1 MKPRTHARLHA
12 AAAVCAIAAPIVL
25 LAQGGRT
32 APASPAQ
39 APAPATVTFTDVTAS
54 AGIRFRHNSGAF
66 GRKYLPETMGSG
78 AAVLDVDADGWQ
90 DVFFVNAT
98 RFTGRPE
105 AASYSALYR
114 NNGDGTFTDITR
126 AAGLLVEM
134 YGMGAA
140 AADYDNDGRTD
151 LYVTALG
158 ANRLFRNAG
167 GSRFVDVTARA
178 GVGDPGFSTSAA
190 WFDYNRDG
198 VLDLFVA
205 NYVDWSPQKDLF
217 CTLDG
222 TLKSYCTPESYQG
235 HSSTLYRGKGDGTF
249 EDVTRAAGI
258 YDPNGKALGVALI
271 DYDSDGWMDLFVA
284 HDTQPNRLYRN
295 LGNGRFRDVGLMA
308 GVAFSEAGA
317 ARAGMGV
324 DAADYNGSGHQS
336 LIVGNFSNEMMALY
350 ANEGTGLFIDEAP
363 ASAVGKASL
372 LTLTFGAFFFDYD
385 LDGRIDIFAANGH
398 VADDIS
404 RVQPTV
410 KYAQPPHVFRNAG
423 GRRFEDVTRR
433 LGADLGR
440 PMVARGAAYADYDA
454 DGDLD
459 VIVTTNNGPA
469 RLLRN
474 DGGNRNRWIRVAVV
488 GTRSNRN
495 GIGTRVQAIVGDK
508 PGPWAY
514 VKTGSSYCSQSEL
527 PVTLGL
533 ERAQRVSLRL
543 TWPDGQVETIGPL
556 ETNRAVTV
564 TEGRGIAG
572 TR

>member
-1 MKPRTHARLHA
+1 MTPCTHPRVRA
-12 AAAVCAIAAPIVL
+12 AAVVCAIAAPLLL
-25 LAQGGRT
+25 LAQNSQRRP
-32 APASPAQ
+32 APQ
-39 APAPATVTFTDVTAS
+39 APAEPSVTFTDVTAS
-54 AGIRFRHNSGAF
+54 AGIHFRHNSGAF

-90 DVFFVNAT
+90 DVFLVSGT
-98 RFTGRPE
+98 RFPGRPE
-105 AASYSALYR
+105 AASYPALYR
-114 NNGDGTFTDITR
+114 NNGNGTFTDITR
-126 AAGLLVEM
+126 ASGLLVEM
-134 YGMGAA
+134 YGMGAT

-158 ANRLFRNAG
+158 ANRLFRNTG
-167 GSRFVDVTARA
+167 SSRFVDVTARA
-178 GVGDPGFSTSAA
+178 GVGDSGFSTSAA

-205 NYVDWSPQKDLF
+205 NYVEWSPQKDLF

-235 HSSTLYRGKGDGTF
+235 HSSTLYRGRGDGTF

-271 DYDSDGWMDLFVA
+271 DYDNDGWMDLFVA

-324 DAADYNGSGHQS
+324 DAADYDGSGRQS

-363 ASAVGKASL
+363 ASAIGQASL

-404 RVQPTV
+404 RVQPSV
-410 KYAQPPHVFRNAG
+410 KYAQPPHLFRNAG
-423 GRRFEDVTRR
+423 GRRFEDVTGR
-433 LGADLGR
+433 LGADFGR

-474 DGGNRNRWIRVAVV
+474 DGGNRNRWIRVSVI

-533 ERAQRVSLRL
+533 EKAPRVSLRL

-564 TEGRGIAG
+564 TEGRGMAG

>member
-1 MKPRTHARLHA
+1 MTPRPHVRLHVA
-12 AAAVCAIAAPIVL
+12 AAVVCAIAAPIVL
-25 LAQGGRT
+25 VAQGGRSV
-32 APASPAQ
+32 PALPARGPV
-39 APAPATVTFTDVTAS
+39 PAAVTFTDVTAS

-90 DVFFVNAT
+90 DVFFVNGT
-98 RFTGRPE
+98 RFPGRPE
-105 AASYSALYR
+105 AASYPALYR
-114 NNGDGTFTDITR
+114 NNGNGTFTDITR

-158 ANRLFRNAG
+158 ANRLFRNVG

-178 GVGDPGFSTSAA
+178 GVGDTGFSTSAA

-198 VLDLFVA
+198 ALDLFVA
-205 NYVDWSPQKDLF
+205 NYVEWSPQKDLF

-222 TLKSYCTPESYQG
+222 RLKSYCTPESYQG
-235 HSSTLYRGKGDGTF
+235 HSSTLYRGRGDGTF

-258 YDPNGKALGVALI
+258 DDPNGKALGVALI
-271 DYDSDGWMDLFVA
+271 DYDNDGWMDLFVA

-324 DAADYNGSGHQS
+324 DAADYDGSGRQS

-363 ASAVGKASL
+363 ASAIGRASL
-372 LTLTFGAFFFDYD
+372 LMLTFGAFFFDYD
-385 LDGRIDIFAANGH
+385 LDGRMDIFAANGH

-404 RVQPTV
+404 RVQPNV
-410 KYAQPPHVFRNAG
+410 KYAQPPHLFRNAG
-423 GRRFEDVTRR
+423 GRRFEEVTRR
-433 LGADLGR
+433 LGADFGR

-474 DGGNRNRWIRVAVV
+474 DGGNRNRWIRVSVV

-495 GIGTRVQAIVGDK
+495 GIGTRVQAIVGDQ

-533 ERAQRVSLRL
+533 DSAQRVSLRL
-543 TWPDGQVETIGPL
+543 TWPDGQVETIAPV
-556 ETNRAVTV
+556 ETNRAITV
-564 TEGRGIAG
+564 TEGRGRR

>member
-1 MKPRTHARLHA
+1 MTRCGHPRSRAL
-12 AAAVCAIAAPIVL
+12 AVACAIAAPLVL
-25 LAQGGRT
+25 IAQSGR
-32 APASPAQ
+32 
-39 APAPATVTFTDVTAS
+39 PAPAAQTVPAATAVTFTDVTAA
-54 AGIRFRHNSGAF
+54 AGITFRHSSGAF

-78 AAVLDVDADGWQ
+78 VAFLDIDADGWQ

-98 RFTGRPE
+98 RFPGRPD
-105 AASYSALYR
+105 AASYPALYR
-114 NNGDGTFTDITR
+114 NNGNGTFTDVTR
-126 AAGLLVEM
+126 AAGLFVEM

-167 GSRFVDVTARA
+167 GSRFVDVTTRA

-190 WFDYNRDG
+190 WLDYNRDG

-205 NYVDWSPQKDLF
+205 NYVEWSPQKDLF

-249 EDVTRAAGI
+249 EDVTRPAGI

-295 LGNGRFRDVGLMA
+295 LRNGRFADVGLMA

-324 DAADYNGSGHQS
+324 DAADFDGSGRQG

-350 ANEGTGLFIDEAP
+350 AHEGTGLFIDEAP

-404 RVQPTV
+404 RVQPNV
-410 KYAQPPHVFRNAG
+410 KYAQPPHLFRNTGAG
-423 GRRFEDVTRR
+423 KFEAVTSRA
-433 LGADLGR
+433 GTDFGR
-440 PMVARGAAYADYDA
+440 PMVGRGAAYADYDG

-495 GIGTRVQAIVGDK
+495 GIGTKVQAVVGDA

-556 ETNRAVTV
+556 ETNRTVTV
-564 TEGRGIAG
+564 TEGRGMTG